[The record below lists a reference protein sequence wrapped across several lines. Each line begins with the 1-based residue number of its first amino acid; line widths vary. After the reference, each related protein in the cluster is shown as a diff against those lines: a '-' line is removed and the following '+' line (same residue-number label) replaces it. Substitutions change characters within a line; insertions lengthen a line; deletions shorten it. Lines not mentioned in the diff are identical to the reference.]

1 MENNQLLNKIEE
13 ITSSAIAYW
22 EPARVLYNLI
32 LLLGILLECSF
43 TLEPVL
49 AALPELFLM
58 FMVANIAYCIG
69 YIPDLFV
76 QLSTYR
82 GKILPIRWL
91 CWLTLTWT
99 AHLSIHFPY

>member
-1 MENNQLLNKIEE
+1 MEEKQILCRIEE
-13 ITSSAIAYW
+13 ITSSAIAFW

-32 LLLGILLECSF
+32 LLLGILLECGF
-43 TLEPVL
+43 TPEPL
-49 AALPELFLM
+49 LHALPELFLM
-58 FMVANIAYCIG
+58 LMIANIAYCIG

-82 GKILPIRWL
+82 NRILPIRWL

-99 AHLSIHFPY
+99 AHLSVHFPY